1 MRETLAGEVDL
12 RANGAEFVSKQKEN
26 PASKEYR
33 KQMNSEGSP
42 SETVSAGY
50 KWAPGSELKLKVA

>member
-1 MRETLAGEVDL
+1 VP
-12 RANGAEFVSKQKEN
+12 K
-26 PASKEYR
+26 SKESKASQAYR
-33 KQMNSEGSP
+33 KQMNADGSP